1 MTKRLTIL
9 WSLLGLVILAAFV
22 ISIPTPGE
30 RARRQASRQAAL
42 NEWLADSAAY
52 DGILNKW
59 LRDSAVIDSIAHT
72 IPTDSLQKLY
82 RAAKTA
88 PHPFPIFQAME
99 CERDALLKRYGYT
112 PTMRATQRAESAS
125 WTPAERDAA
134 VGRLPQRFVFV
145 DDACNDTLR
154 MGVSRLAGTD
164 LILRPDTRPLLWRRP

>member
-9 WSLLGLVILAAFV
+9 SSVLGLVILAAV
-22 ISIPTPGE
+22 VMSIPTPAE
-30 RARRQASRQAAL
+30 RARRRASRQAAL

-52 DGILNKW
+52 DGILDKW
-59 LRDSAVIDSIAHT
+59 LRDSTVIDSIAHT

-82 RAAKTA
+82 SAAKHA

-99 CERDALLKRYGYT
+99 CERLALLLRYGYT
-112 PTMRATQRAESAS
+112 PTMWATQRAESAS
-125 WTPAERDAA
+125 WTPAEQSATLA
-134 VGRLPQRFVFV
+134 RLPERFVFV

-154 MGVSRLAGTD
+154 MAVSRLAGTD